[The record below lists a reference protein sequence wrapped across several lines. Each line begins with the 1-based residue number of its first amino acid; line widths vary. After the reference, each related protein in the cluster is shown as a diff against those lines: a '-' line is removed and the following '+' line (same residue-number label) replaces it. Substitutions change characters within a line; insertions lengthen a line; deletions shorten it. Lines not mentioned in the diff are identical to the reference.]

1 MAKKEEKVER
11 DFSSFIKEINKT
23 YGQGSAMTEDS
34 KIDIDKVSFGSI
46 GLDIASGG
54 GLGVG
59 KWAEIFGD
67 ESSGKTTV
75 AIMLMVEFQKKF
87 PDKAVGII
95 DFEHAFDINY
105 AKALGLD
112 TTPDRFVISQP
123 DYGEQGYNIANDY
136 IKSGFFSFLVI
147 DSIAAGVPKA
157 IIEGDSED
165 NSIALQARLISK
177 VCGKLKGISNKN
189 NVSMLWINQTRTN
202 IGVMFGDPTTTAG
215 GKAIKFFVEQR
226 IRLRVSTAKA
236 EIDNDRIKVTAQFI
250 KNKIAPP
257 FGKCEYYLNFGKGL
271 DKARELFEL
280 AIELGGIEVKG
291 RTYSY
296 EGATLGSSKDSALEM
311 FRDQVEMQEELRE
324 RIIKHYLEE
333 DE

>member
-1 MAKKEEKVER
+1 MAKKEKEEDVG
-11 DFSSFIKEINKT
+11 FSAFIQEINKT
-23 YGQGSAMTEDS
+23 YGQGSAMTENS
-34 KIDIDKVSFGSI
+34 KINIDKVSFGSV

-75 AIMLMVEFQKKF
+75 AIMLMVEFQNRF
-87 PDKAVGII
+87 PNKAVGII

-105 AKALGLD
+105 AKALGLNTD
-112 TTPDRFVISQP
+112 SNRFVISQP
-123 DYGEQGYNIANDY
+123 DYGEQGYNIASDY
-136 IKSGFFSFLVI
+136 IKSGFFSFIVV

-157 IIEGDSED
+157 IIDGDTED
-165 NSIALQARLISK
+165 NSIALQARLLSK

-236 EIDNDRIKVTAQFI
+236 EIDQDRIKVTAQFI

-271 DKARELFEL
+271 DKVQEIFDL
-280 AIELGGIEVKG
+280 AIELGGINVKG

-296 EGATLGSSKDSALEM
+296 EGSVLGSSKDSALEM
-311 FRDQVEMQEELRE
+311 FRDQIEIQEELRK
-324 RIIKHYLEE
+324 RIIKHFS
-333 DE
+333 DNG